1 MQTDAATKLRINLA
15 RWNCFSLRIATE
27 ATLEEDVTKFLA
39 IDSRSKVK
47 RLYEEYTRSKVVHS
61 MTLRCVRHEGQQ
73 NRYGVRLI
81 YETEEPEELVPK
93 LLRLKIKPTSP
104 TPSEGFLQLCS
115 QETSLLFRCTCSFL
129 YRRGDEGIQF
139 VLPIKIDDELFDEV
153 RAIRFVKLQQDKILL
168 ENSLDL
174 IEDDLMVHR
183 IMFVHEG
190 KCSVG
195 LPQKL
200 LKQARAISQRT

>member
-1 MQTDAATKLRINLA
+1 
-15 RWNCFSLRIATE
+15 
-27 ATLEEDVTKFLA
+27 
-39 IDSRSKVK
+39 
-47 RLYEEYTRSKVVHS
+47 